1 MKELV
6 RRIVQ
11 SLVDYPEE
19 IEIRETEGTKAKIL
33 EIKVSKQD
41 VGKLLGKNG
50 RNINALRD
58 IVSAAS
64 KGKKHLVIEV
74 LEEGSLKSKSK
85 LLTGKIKRLLEGKDY
100 GFIESDNGES
110 IFFHAS
116 SLKGVKMESLSLN
129 QRVRFELEESPKG
142 LRANKVEPMDN
153 I

>member
-6 RRIVQ
+6 RKIVQ
-11 SLVDYPEE
+11 SLVDFPEE
-19 IEIRETEGTKAKIL
+19 IEIKETEGTKARIL

-50 RNINALRD
+50 KNINALRD

-64 KGKKHLVIEV
+64 KGKKHVVIEV
-74 LEEGSLKSKSK
+74 LEEGALKSKTRI
-85 LLTGKIKRLLEGKDY
+85 LTGKIKRLLEGKDY
-100 GFIESDNGES
+100 GFIESEDGES

-116 SLKGVKMESLSLN
+116 ALKGVTMESLSLN
-129 QRVRFELEESPKG
+129 QPVKFELEKSPRG
-142 LRANKVEPMDN
+142 LRANKVEPLN

>member
-6 RRIVQ
+6 RKIVQ
-11 SLVDYPEE
+11 SLVDFPEE
-19 IEIRETEGTKAKIL
+19 IDIRETEGTKARIL

-50 RNINALRD
+50 KNINALRD

-64 KGKKHLVIEV
+64 KGKKHIIIEV

-85 LLTGKIKRLLEGKDY
+85 ILTGKIKKLLEGKDY
-100 GFIESDNGES
+100 GFIESDNGEN

-129 QRVRFELEESPKG
+129 QPVKFELEESSKG
-142 LRANKVEPMDN
+142 LRANKVEPIN